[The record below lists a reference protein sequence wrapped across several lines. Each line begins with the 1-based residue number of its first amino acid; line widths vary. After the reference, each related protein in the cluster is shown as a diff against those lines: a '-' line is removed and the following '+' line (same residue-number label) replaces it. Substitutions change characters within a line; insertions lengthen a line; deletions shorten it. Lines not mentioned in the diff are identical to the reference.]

1 MTVYAPLFSH
11 DATPFTPGRLFT
23 TTPAADEYGRAVC
36 DAQPGIEFELMRH
49 LPNTDDWTSVFSGE
63 TPAEVQRRRWQG
75 PVIRP
80 RRAGKATARAAYL
93 KHTQERIR
101 P

>member
-11 DATPFTPGRLFT
+11 DATPFRPSRTFT
-23 TTPAADEYGRAVC
+23 APDAANDYGRAVC
-36 DAQPGIEFELMRH
+36 KAQPGIEFEPMRF
-49 LPNTDDWTSVFSGE
+49 LPDADGWTSLLSGE
-63 TPAEVQRRRWQG
+63 TPAEVQRRRWQD
-75 PVIRP
+75 PVIHP